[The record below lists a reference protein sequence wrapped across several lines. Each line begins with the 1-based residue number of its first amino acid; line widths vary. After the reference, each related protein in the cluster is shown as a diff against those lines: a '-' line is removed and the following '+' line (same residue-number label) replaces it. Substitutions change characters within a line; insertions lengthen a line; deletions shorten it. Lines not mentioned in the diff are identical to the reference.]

1 MEQTQATVINEG
13 RASASASA
21 SRSDVPNSAASPSWV
36 ILGTVPRVASDLS
49 PQVDLALALKAP
61 PQVTLLSIPTAMFLS
76 PMAFQNYPSV
86 LAADPSGLLLLDAN
100 QGNLP
105 SHALVDVSSNPIVP
119 GFFVLDSL
127 KVVHLPPSKQL
138 LESRQEWIYL
148 EKRRWVGVSAGT
160 LRFVEMSGFP
170 NRYDRDYD
178 SDDAVDVS
186 EIQINVWTLEDPD
199 TSSWKLL
206 YKMPVKKILGD
217 DMYKAYELPSEVP
230 ELALMDP
237 MDPRLLYFIVSNRIF
252 SVNMVTKRVVTCER
266 MDLAMQIPSRSV
278 RPWLLP
284 SILSADSDD
293 VTGGLVEL
301 LAPQRFK
308 RKHLHHR
315 QLTSSANALNKNE
328 SQVNPEGVQPLF

>member
-1 MEQTQATVINEG
+1 MVAELRTQQSPTVVLCFSSQTGQ
-13 RASASASA
+13 
-21 SRSDVPNSAASPSWV
+21 WV
-36 ILGTVPRVASDLS
+36 EKHLCRPLPPRTLAPHGVVSHAGKLWWVDLS
-49 PQVDLALALKAP
+49 WA
-61 PQVTLLSIPTAMFLS
+61 LLSCNPFEDA
-76 PMAFQNYPSV
+76 P
-86 LAADPSGLLLLDAN
+86 LA
-100 QGNLP
+100 
-105 SHALVDVSSNPIVP
+105 VR
-119 GFFVLDSL
+119 
-127 KVVHLPPSKQL
+127 VVHLPPSKQL